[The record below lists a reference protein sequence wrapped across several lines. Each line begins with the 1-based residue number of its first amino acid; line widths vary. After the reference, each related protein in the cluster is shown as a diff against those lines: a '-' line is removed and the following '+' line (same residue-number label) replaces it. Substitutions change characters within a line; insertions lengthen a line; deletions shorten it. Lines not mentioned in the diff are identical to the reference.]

1 MLPNNEIIILQPNI
15 KYHSFDDFLNICEMQ
30 RRIKQKKNNIAGRK
44 FSVTKDE
51 LVLYQ
56 KSFLL
61 KCLAEKF
68 LLPKVFSVSSF
79 SKSKTQNHS
88 LEDPVDICAMK
99 RIFPL
104 KYEIDKIDKEK
115 YSWQKTFCY

>member
-1 MLPNNEIIILQPNI
+1 MLPNNEIIISQPKI
-15 KYHSFDDFLNICEMQ
+15 KYHSLDDLLYICAMQ

-51 LVLYQ
+51 LVIYQ

-61 KCLAEKF
+61 KCLAENF
-68 LLPKVFSVSSF
+68 LLPKVFSVSLF
-79 SKSKTQNHS
+79 SKSRAQNHS
-88 LEDPVDICAMK
+88 LEDLVDICAMK
-99 RIFPL
+99 RTFPL

-115 YSWQKTFCY
+115 YSWQKIFCY